1 MPGNRPENS
10 FRARLVAAHGAM
22 MLCSRQA
29 YRGVAHFLRVAMLL
43 ADYKGTA
50 GIFQI
55 LFVRS
60 NSRVRAAATSAD
72 QSAPA

>member
-1 MPGNRPENS
+1 
-10 FRARLVAAHGAM
+10 

-29 YRGVAHFLRVAMLL
+29 YKGVAHFLRVAMLL